1 MIGLLL
7 LVCQGLGPDAAV
19 EWARHGF
26 APDAVPARAEDD
38 SLAAA
43 GWDLAQLVPERVSG
57 RAVDAAVRS
66 AAIDRVLETVATL
79 PDELRAV
86 AYARLRGRLN
96 SEQLAAVGAMLREE
110 RGGDRPQLFTLLQSA
125 PIEAAEDTLI
135 EFALDERQSAPER
148 GVLAEHLLIARG
160 RPALDRLRP
169 AIRPDAAPQ
178 FLRRVYAGWRNLVI
192 AEDLPLLEQLAREG
206 KEYAAQFALQLWAM
220 YETDPARRLAIF
232 RLALNA
238 GPNYRQVA
246 WDALGRGGRHEGIV
260 EDLLALLD
268 AGNIDNRSLAR
279 RFLPVYGGPDAL
291 WLAYQERAS
300 GASLNL
306 RAQWMTALA
315 ASPLREAREEA
326 ARWLS
331 EHGRMSGDVAM
342 AVARIL
348 GDDEVLDPM
357 LRALLTQSEL
367 PDRILWPLALRR
379 AATSEAARDNL
390 RERIELDGGL
400 VQQQSLEHLA
410 PYASEAD
417 LAMIARIAR
426 GSEYSSATRA
436 VALSALAEVGRA
448 EDLLAEWLQAP
459 PRGYE
464 IAEGFVKAV
473 VLHGTAEQLEEI
485 LGDLERGLGFPD
497 PDEQRGI
504 RIAAW
509 EAAGK
514 RGDLR
519 SLQFLATELQRTLA
533 SVPMIEGG
541 WPSLYDL
548 SHELFELGAVIDAT
562 LECAGRRRPEEVAA
576 ALRSVRIEE
585 VAPQALFFAAGRFAP
600 FLPALADD
608 WFRTL
613 DLGSLSELDRMRAA
627 AWWAWTVDPA
637 LPATVPY
644 GLLLEDP
651 TLYRRF
657 SRPLAETFSPDG
669 AGWTLFHDRI
679 EERARLLSA
688 RGLTGT
694 ARRAH
699 LAGLRDGRC
708 EGAVLLAAAELLSAE
723 EAPDPADLELA
734 IQLARQAT
742 AAEPLS
748 SHAHTLVG
756 KLLDLAGDR
765 STGRASWEAVLRT
778 TPKGSE
784 AYRQAEERLLTQD

>member
-7 LVCQGLGPDAAV
+7 FVCQGLGPDTAV

-26 APDAVPARAEDD
+26 APDAVPARVEGD
-38 SLAAA
+38 SLAATA
-43 GWDLAQLVPERVSG
+43 WDLAQLVPERVSG
-57 RAVDAAVRS
+57 RAVDAIVRAAAV
-66 AAIDRVLETVATL
+66 DRVLQTVATL

-86 AYARLRGRLN
+86 AYARLRGRLD
-96 SEQLAAVGAMLREE
+96 STQLAMVGTMLREN
-110 RGGDRPQLFTLLQSA
+110 RGGDRPQLFALLQSA
-125 PIEAAEDTLI
+125 PIAAVEDTLV
-135 EFALDERQSAPER
+135 EFALDESQSAPER
-148 GVLAEHLLIARG
+148 GVLAEHLLIALG
-160 RPALDRLRP
+160 RPALERLRP
-169 AIRPDAAPQ
+169 AIRPAAAPQ

-192 AEDLPLLEQLAREG
+192 ADDLPLLEQLAREG
-206 KEYAAQFALQLWAM
+206 KEHAAQFALQLWAM
-220 YETDPARRLAIF
+220 YETDPARRLAVS

-238 GPNYRQVA
+238 SPNYRQVA
-246 WDALGRGGRHEGIV
+246 WDALGRGGPHEGIV
-260 EDLLALLD
+260 IDLLALLD
-268 AGNIDNRSLAR
+268 AGDIDNRSLAR

-291 WLAYQERAS
+291 WLAYRERAS
-300 GASLNL
+300 GAGPNL
-306 RAQWMTALA
+306 RAQWMTVLA

-331 EHGRMSGDVAM
+331 EYGRMSGDVAM

-426 GSEYSSATRA
+426 GPEYASATRA
-436 VALSALAEVGRA
+436 VALAALAEVGRA
-448 EDLLAEWLQAP
+448 EALLAEWLLAP
-459 PRGYE
+459 PHGYE
-464 IAEGFVKAV
+464 IAEGFVKAT
-473 VLHGTAEQLEEI
+473 VLHGTPEQLEQI

-519 SLQFLATELQRTLA
+519 SLQFLATELERTLA
-533 SVPMIEGG
+533 AAPLTEGG

-562 LECAGRRRPEEVAA
+562 LECAARRRPEEVAA
-576 ALRSVRIEE
+576 ALRPVRIEG
-585 VAPQALFFAAGRFAP
+585 VAPQALFFAAGRLAP

-627 AWWAWTVDPA
+627 AWWAWTLDPA
-637 LPATVPY
+637 LPAAVPY
-644 GLLLEDP
+644 AVLLEDP
-651 TLYRRF
+651 TLYRRYP
-657 SRPLAETFSPDG
+657 RALAETFSPVG

-679 EERARLLSA
+679 EERARLLTA
-688 RGLTGT
+688 RSLTGGG
-694 ARRAH
+694 RRAH
-699 LAGLRDGRC
+699 LTALGDGRC
-708 EGAVLLAAAELLSAE
+708 DGPVLLAAAELLIAE
-723 EAPDPADLELA
+723 EAPDSADLELA
-734 IQLARQAT
+734 VQLARQAT
-742 AAEPLS
+742 AAAPLS
-748 SHAHTLVG
+748 SLAHTKVG
-756 KLLDLAGDR
+756 ELLDLAGDR
-765 STGRASWEAVLRT
+765 STARAAWQAVLRT

-784 AYRQAEERLLTQD
+784 AYRQAEERLSAQD